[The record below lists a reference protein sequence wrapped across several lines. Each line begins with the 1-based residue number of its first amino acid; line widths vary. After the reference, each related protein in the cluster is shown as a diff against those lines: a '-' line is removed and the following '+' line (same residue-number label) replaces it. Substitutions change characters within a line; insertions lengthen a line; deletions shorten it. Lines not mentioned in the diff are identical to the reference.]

1 MKTSSLKPANQ
12 VTKNPSRAQ
21 RFNPSAALKAE
32 LLPVGEMDATEVT
45 FVSQAARVTAVRR
58 GAGVMIGDYF
68 VGVTTGSDLL
78 YSHPVIVY

>member
-1 MKTSSLKPANQ
+1 
-12 VTKNPSRAQ
+12 
-21 RFNPSAALKAE
+21 
-32 LLPVGEMDATEVT
+32 
-45 FVSQAARVTAVRR
+45 VSQAARVTAVRR